1 MLLIALSLMTVLSV
15 DAKNKVRVITHR
27 GYWNT
32 ENSARNSVSALNN
45 AIEIKAYGAEFD
57 VNMTADGVLRVH
69 HDAKTTNGILI
80 EESTFADLRAK
91 APKLDNG
98 ELIPTL
104 DDYLTSWNH
113 AKKTKLIC
121 EIKEHSTPE
130 FETRVVEAVLAKME
144 EYGVSMKDVEF
155 ISFSYHVC
163 KELKRLCPTA
173 VVLPLST
180 EEATPEQMLADG
192 MDGFDLHYTVL
203 RKNPQWVEFAKE
215 HKMIVNV
222 WTVNTE
228 DVMRE
233 MIDLGVDY
241 ITTDEPVLL
250 QQVLSQKRR

>member
-15 DAKNKVRVITHR
+15 DAKNKVRVIAHR

-57 VNMTADGVLRVH
+57 VNMTADGVLLVH

-121 EIKEHSTPE
+121 EIKGHSTPE
-130 FETRVVEAVLAKME
+130 IETRVVEAVLAKLQGVE
-144 EYGVSMKDVEF
+144 ATVPDGCRASVVDRGGYARTDVGRRHGWIRSALYGSAQEPSVGRVRQRAQDDRECLDGEYGGCD
-155 ISFSYHVC
+155 
-163 KELKRLCPTA
+163 A
-173 VVLPLST
+173 
-180 EEATPEQMLADG
+180 
-192 MDGFDLHYTVL
+192 
-203 RKNPQWVEFAKE
+203 
-215 HKMIVNV
+215 
-222 WTVNTE
+222 
-228 DVMRE
+228 
-233 MIDLGVDY
+233 
-241 ITTDEPVLL
+241 
-250 QQVLSQKRR
+250 